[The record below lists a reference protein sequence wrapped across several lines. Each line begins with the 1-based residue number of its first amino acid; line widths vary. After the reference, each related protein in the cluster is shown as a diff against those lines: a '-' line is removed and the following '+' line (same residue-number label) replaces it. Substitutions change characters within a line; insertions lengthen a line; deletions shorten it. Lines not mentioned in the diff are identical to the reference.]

1 MNHQE
6 DVDGTPGWAEAGP
19 ERRQMSRQRI
29 LKAARALFME
39 RGYHETRP
47 QDISKAAGVGHG
59 TFYLHFADK
68 RACFLAFAD
77 EAAAEIAEV
86 VEARIKN
93 VKTIAQMVRG
103 ILDGV
108 EEYAKINP
116 GVINAALAD
125 PDIIDRATIRIA
137 PRLVD
142 QWAHRWVEL
151 LSRVKKEGGA
161 IADDLNLYVVG
172 HALVGL
178 LHQSSRAQERGEFS
192 REELLKTVTVLIE
205 RALAP
210 PRK

>member
-1 MNHQE
+1 MSDRE
-6 DVDGTPGWAEAGP
+6 DRGDPGGEVGP
-19 ERRQMSRQRI
+19 EKRSASRQRL
-29 LKAARALFME
+29 LKAARTLFIE
-39 RGYHETRP
+39 RGYHEARP
-47 QDISKAAGVGHG
+47 QDIAREAGFASG

-77 EAAAEIAEV
+77 EAASEIDEL
-86 VEARIKN
+86 VERRIAHAPSL
-93 VKTIAQMVRG
+93 AQMVEG
-103 ILDGV
+103 ILASV

-142 QWAHRWVEL
+142 RWARRWVEL
-151 LSRVKKEGGA
+151 LSRFETEGA
-161 IADDLNLYVVG
+161 VADDLNLYVVG

-192 REELLKTVTVLIE
+192 REELLKTVVRLVE

-210 PRK
+210 RRN